1 MRFFIYEL
9 LDPRSK
15 EIRYVGKT
23 NNPRRRYSQHLYCSK
38 YNKRTSHCV
47 RWIKSLLDI
56 GLEPILEIKE
66 EFNNESECF
75 VREIELISEYRNN
88 GVRLTNLTDG
98 GEGQSG
104 RVVSEETRKK
114 ISDTRRL
121 TPNPYLG
128 KKRSKYICEKI
139 SSSLT
144 GRKLTT
150 EHKNKLSNAKIG
162 KKQSEGHKKKISNAL
177 TGREFSET
185 HKKNLS
191 NCQIGNKNHMF
202 GKSHSCE
209 YKKHLSEV
217 LKKHHQLERFYCA

>member
-23 NNPRRRYSQHLYCSK
+23 NDPKHRYSQHLYCSK

-47 RWIKSLLDI
+47 SWIKSLLGI

-66 EFNNESECF
+66 EFNNERECF
-75 VREIELISEYRNN
+75 VREIEIISEYRNN

-114 ISDTRRL
+114 ISNTKKL

-128 KKRSKYICEKI
+128 KKRPEYIGQKI
-139 SSSLT
+139 SASSR
-144 GRKLTT
+144 GRKLTE
-150 EHKNKLSNAKIG
+150 EHKNKLSNAKTG
-162 KKQSEGHKKKISNAL
+162 KK
-177 TGREFSET
+177 
-185 HKKNLS
+185 
-191 NCQIGNKNHMF
+191 
-202 GKSHSCE
+202 
-209 YKKHLSEV
+209 LSENTKAKMS
-217 LKKHHQLERFYCA
+217 LSAKKAKALEKFYCA

>member
-1 MRFFIYEL
+1 MQFFIYEL
-9 LDPRSK
+9 LDPRNK

-23 NNPRRRYSQHLYCSK
+23 NNPKHRYSQHLYCSK
-38 YNKRTSHCV
+38 YNKRTSYCV
-47 RWIKSLLDI
+47 SWIKSLLEI

-75 VREIELISEYRNN
+75 LREIELISEYRNN

-114 ISDTRRL
+114 TSETKKL
-121 TPNPYLG
+121 KPHPYLG
-128 KKRSKYICEKI
+128 KKRPKYIGDKI
-139 SSSLT
+139 SASLI

-150 EHKNKLSNAKIG
+150 EHKRKLSNAKIG
-162 KKQSEGHKKKISNAL
+162 KKQSEGHKKSISNAL
-177 TGREFSET
+177 TGREFSAT

-202 GKSHSCE
+202 GKRHSCE
-209 YKKHLSEV
+209 YKKHMSEA
-217 LKKHHQLERFYCA
+217 LKRYHQFEKFYCA